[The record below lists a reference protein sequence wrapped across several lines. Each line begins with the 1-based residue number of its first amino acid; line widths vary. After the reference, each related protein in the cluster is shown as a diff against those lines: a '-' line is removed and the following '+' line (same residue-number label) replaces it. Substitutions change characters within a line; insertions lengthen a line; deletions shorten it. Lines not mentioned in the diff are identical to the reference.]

1 MDRAGPLGYFR
12 GMWMIRMRWLALSF
26 GLGACLLPGLYHS
39 GMAIAGDA
47 DPAELKRIQNEMKAA
62 EDRRRALDSQSK
74 SVEAEA
80 GDLRQRLIDVTAK
93 VQAHEEDVNKAGVKL
108 DALNAL
114 EKQLTADLERRRSQ
128 TSDLLAALVR
138 LQTNPPPALLVK
150 PDDAVSAARGA
161 LLLSAAVPE
170 LRAQALD
177 LARQIDNLRDV
188 RAALIS
194 EREKLKTAQADLARE
209 QTSLNGLLADRLAR
223 QKSLSAEA
231 GTEQKTAADLSAKA
245 TSLRELSGA
254 LEKSAAKN
262 MPVTRPAEG
271 PPPAPKPTPKPVP
284 EPVAPKQP
292 ETPKA
297 VDPLDLPADSPL
309 RTGTTG
315 PAAAPPVAT
324 PVTAAAIMAA
334 PTPSLARVSGGL
346 PVSGRIVTAYGE
358 PAAGGGIS
366 QGIVIATRAGA
377 PVTAPRD
384 GHIAFAGPFRRYGQL
399 LIIQT
404 AEGYHVI
411 LAGMDEVTARV
422 GQDVVA
428 GEPVGVMGS
437 GSSSDPQTVS
447 TEPVSAGTGGP
458 VLYVEI
464 RKNGATVNPSL
475 WLGRR

>member
-1 MDRAGPLGYFR
+1 
-12 GMWMIRMRWLALSF
+12 MRWLVLSL
-26 GLGACLLPGLYHS
+26 GLGACLLPAHGRS
-39 GMAIAGDA
+39 GMAIAADT
-47 DPAELKRIQNEMKAA
+47 DPAELKRIQDEMKAA
-62 EDRRRALDSQSK
+62 EDRRKALDSQTQ

-80 GDLRQRLIDVTAK
+80 GGLRQRLIDVTAK

-114 EKQLTADLERRRSQ
+114 EKRLTADLERRRSQ
-128 TSDLLAALVR
+128 TGDLLAALVR

-150 PDDAVSAARGA
+150 PDDAVSAARSA

-188 RAALIS
+188 RAALIT

-223 QKSLSAEA
+223 QKALSAEA

-245 TSLRELSGA
+245 TSLRELIGA
-254 LEKSAAKN
+254 LEKSAAAN

-271 PPPAPKPTPKPVP
+271 PPPAPKPAPKPVP
-284 EPVAPKQP
+284 VPGQTAPKQS
-292 ETPKA
+292 ETPRE

-309 RTGTTG
+309 RTGT
-315 PAAAPPVAT
+315 PAPVPAQPSAA

-334 PTPSLARVSGGL
+334 PTPSLARASGGL

-358 PAAGGGIS
+358 PAEGGGVS

-422 GQDVVA
+422 GQDVLA
-428 GEPVGVMGS
+428 GEPVGIMGS
-437 GSSSDPQTVS
+437 GSSSGPQTVS
-447 TEPVSAGTGGP
+447 TEPVSAGTSGP
-458 VLYVEI
+458 ILYVEI
-464 RKNGATVNPSL
+464 RKNGATVNPAL